1 MIAYQRKIMERF
13 MTESQLKNF
22 QQEYKDNRKT
32 RDRDSILATDR
43 DLLILMDYKKGL
55 TYSELCRKYRV
66 GRTSIQS
73 SIRIAAL
80 SKI

>member
-1 MIAYQRKIMERF
+1 

-22 QQEYKDNRKT
+22 HEEYKENT
-32 RDRDSILATDR
+32 RVRGRNSTFATDR

-55 TYSELCRKYRV
+55 TYGELCRKYGV